1 MKKLRKTFIV
11 KTLFIL
17 LFILLLG
24 SKVFANN
31 DIANSLHSAEYS
43 DDFKEWLELS
53 EEEKKNSMQPRM
65 YNITNIEL
73 HSKNPFFRALRAYTD
88 PRYDLRNIISPNL
101 VIRDQMHT
109 NSCWAFAALSSLE
122 TNLAMADYKKGTTAR
137 VYNYSERHM
146 EYATSKYFANS
157 ATNPRGYNRTVGDG
171 GQWYTALSYLTNG
184 QGAIVENEMPF
195 QNNETLINLSEIQN
209 KTVASQVQDTID
221 FPNYLS
227 SENASKAT
235 EIKNQIKQ
243 HIHNYGSVFASI
255 HGNSASTTAFP
266 CYNNPTGAKY
276 CNTTSNH
283 GADHAIAIIGWDDNF
298 AVDNFASS
306 ARPTNKGAWIIRNS
320 WGTSIGDAG
329 FMYVSYEDVNIARTL
344 FGIVKSADR
353 VDYENIYQY
362 DEYYPAYTLGYDRAK
377 VFLGNVFSKKTSGK
391 EYITQV
397 SIYAPE
403 VATYKV
409 YVNPN
414 GTGKTKADLK
424 AVTLK
429 AGETETLSAGYH
441 TLEFATP
448 VEIKASN
455 FFVAVEIQT
464 GNMTTHF
471 QLEVKVPGI
480 STFDAVKTETGKCFF
495 TIENGMTGELNTWND
510 LGKLT
515 EQNSGLMNGDSTI
528 KVFTVS
534 ELENTS
540 LKNIEIT
547 KAPNKTTYYA
557 GENFNPTGMVIKANY
572 NNKLSRIL
580 DDSSYNITNGTN
592 LSANQTTVT
601 ISYEGKSVTQSINV
615 ISDTLTG
622 LTIKTPPAKVAYT
635 EGQNFDK
642 TGMVVEATY
651 QSGNKRTITDFV
663 VENGNNLKPTQTS
676 VTISYGG
683 LQVSQR
689 VTVSANT
696 LQSISITTP
705 PNKTQYYAG
714 QNFDKTGMVVM
725 GTFKDGSTLE
735 ILDYNVE
742 NGTGL
747 TQSKTSI
754 TINYEGKKA
763 YQPITVVEDVLSH
776 LTIATQP
783 NKTQYIVGQN
793 FDKIGMKVQAIYQ
806 SGKVQTLLNYTIT
819 NGTNLQ
825 AGQTSVTISYGGKTV
840 EQPITVVTNSLASIS
855 ISKAPTKTQYI
866 VGQNF
871 DKTGMVVIGTLQ
883 DGTTSIIT
891 DYAITNGTNL
901 TIGQTSVTISYN
913 GKTTT
918 QSITVIPNSVVSI
931 RVTRAPTKT
940 QYIVGQTFDAAGM
953 VVTGTLQ
960 DGSSVEITSYT
971 VTNGSNLSSG
981 QSSVTISFEGKT
993 TTQPITVI
1001 AKTVTSINII
1011 NRPTKQE
1018 YIQNKAGEEL
1028 SLEGGSIKATY
1039 NDGSEE
1045 IVSMTSP
1052 NIIATGFNNQVLG
1065 DITITISYQSKTATF
1080 HITIVEDPNITDPDD
1095 NKDPDG
1101 DKDPDDNKDPDG
1113 DKDPDDNKDPDDDK
1127 KPDDEKVPAKNS
1139 DFNNAITNVKR
1150 VQAYYY
1156 TNNSKNNYLLI
1167 QMEVNQINRV
1177 TTNDKIEYYYY
1188 LSPYENE
1195 QHIEGWT
1202 KISEV
1207 QTANSQLQFEI
1218 DSRKIDNLSQIAN
1231 ENSLYLYIKEVAVKG
1246 GDQRVLFVQPLKVE
1260 SDIEAEIF
1268 VDGVKKQDIS
1278 KPGDNT
1284 TAPGNI
1290 PQTGIKITLM
1300 VSIVA
1305 VLGLGIVLYVR
1316 YKKLAN
1322 KIK

>member
-1 MKKLRKTFIV
+1 MKKLRKTFIL
-11 KTLFIL
+11 KTLFIF

-31 DIANSLHSAEYS
+31 DIANSLHSVEYS

-65 YNITNIEL
+65 YNITNIDIN
-73 HSKNPFFRALRAYTD
+73 SKNPFFRALRAYTD

-101 VIRDQMHT
+101 TIRDQMQT
-109 NSCWAFAALSSLE
+109 NSCWAFASLSSLE

-137 VYNYSERHM
+137 VYDYSERHM

-157 ATNPRGYNRTVGDG
+157 ATNSRGYNRTVGDG
-171 GQWYTALSYLTNG
+171 GQWYTALSYLING
-184 QGAIVENEMPF
+184 QGAIVEDEMPF
-195 QNNETLINLSEIQN
+195 ENNETLINLSEIQN

-227 SENASKAT
+227 DENASKAT

-255 HGNSASTTAFP
+255 HGNSASTTAFA
-266 CYNNPTGAKY
+266 CYNNATGAKY

-283 GADHAIAIIGWDDNF
+283 GADHAIAIVGWDDNF
-298 AVDNFASS
+298 AIDNFASGT
-306 ARPTNKGAWIIRNS
+306 RPANKGAWIVRNS

-344 FGIVKSADR
+344 FGIVKASDR

-362 DEYYPAYTLGYDRAK
+362 DEYYPGYTLGYDRSK
-377 VFLGNVFSKKTSGK
+377 IFLGNVFDKKTSGK

-429 AGETETLSAGYH
+429 AGETETISPGYH

-448 VEIKASN
+448 VEIKASS
-455 FFVAVEIQT
+455 FFVAVEVQT
-464 GNMTTHF
+464 GNMTTYF
-471 QLEVKVPGI
+471 QLETKIPGI
-480 STFDAVKTETGKCFF
+480 ETFDDVKIETGKCFF

-515 EQNSGLMNGDSTI
+515 ENNGSVINGDSTI
-528 KVFTVS
+528 KAFTVS
-534 ELENTS
+534 ELDNTS
-540 LKNIEIT
+540 LKNIEVT
-547 KAPNKTTYYA
+547 KAPNKTTYYE
-557 GENFNPTGMVIKANY
+557 GENFNPDGMVVKANY

-580 DDSSYNITNGTN
+580 DGSSYNITNGTSLN
-592 LSANQTTVT
+592 AGQTTVT
-601 ISYEGKSVTQSINV
+601 ISYEGKSVEQTIHV
-615 ISDTLTG
+615 ISDTLTD
-622 LTIKTPPAKVAYT
+622 LTIKTPPTKVAYT

-651 QSGNKRTITDFV
+651 QSGNKRTITDFTI
-663 VENGNNLKPTQTS
+663 ENGYNLKPSQTS

-683 LQVSQR
+683 KTVTQR
-689 VTVSANT
+689 VTVASNT
-696 LQSISITTP
+696 LQGISITTP

-714 QNFDKTGMVVM
+714 QDFDKTGMVVT

-742 NGTGL
+742 NGTDL

-763 YQPITVVEDVLSH
+763 YQSITVVEDSLSH
-776 LTIATQP
+776 LTIVTQP
-783 NKTQYIVGQN
+783 NKKQYIVGQN
-793 FDKIGMKVQAIYQ
+793 FDKVGMKIQAVYQ
-806 SGKVQTLLNYTIT
+806 SGKTQTLLNYTIT

-825 AGQTSVTISYGGKTV
+825 VGQTSVTISYGGKTV
-840 EQPITVVTNSLASIS
+840 EQPITVIANSLASIS
-855 ISKAPTKTQYI
+855 ISKAPSKTQYI
-866 VGQNF
+866 AGQNF
-871 DKTGMVVIGTLQ
+871 DETGMVVVGTLQ
-883 DGTTSIIT
+883 DGTTSVIT
-891 DYAITNGTNL
+891 DYTIANGNNL
-901 TIGQTSVTISYN
+901 TVGQTSVTIAYN

-918 QSITVIPNSVVSI
+918 QSITVIPNSVASI
-931 RVTRAPTKT
+931 RVTKAPTKT
-940 QYIVGQTFDAAGM
+940 QYIVGQTFDKTGM

-960 DGSSVEITSYT
+960 DGSSVEITAYT

-981 QSSVTISFEGKT
+981 QTSVTISFEGKT

-1001 AKTVTSINII
+1001 AKTVTGITII
-1011 NRPTKQE
+1011 SKPTKQE

-1045 IVSMTSP
+1045 TVNMTSP
-1052 NIIATGFNNQVLG
+1052 NIVATGFSNKTLG
-1065 DITITISYQSKTATF
+1065 KVTITLSYQSKTATF
-1080 HITIVEDPNITDPDD
+1080 DITIIEAPNI
-1095 NKDPDG
+1095 
-1101 DKDPDDNKDPDG
+1101 KDPDDNKE
-1113 DKDPDDNKDPDDDK
+1113 PDDNKDPDDSKDPDDDK
-1127 KPDDEKVPAKNS
+1127 KPGDDKNPDDEKVTAKNS
-1139 DFNNAITNVKR
+1139 DFNHATTNVKK

-1156 TNNSKNNYLLI
+1156 TKNPENSYILV
-1167 QMEVNQINRV
+1167 QMEINQINRI
-1177 TTNDKIEYYYY
+1177 TTNDKVEYYYY

-1195 QHIEGWT
+1195 QNIENWT

-1218 DSRKIDNLSQIAN
+1218 DSRKMSNFAEISN
-1231 ENSLYLYIKEVAVKG
+1231 ENSLYLYIKEVAIKG
-1246 GDQRVLFVQPLKVE
+1246 GDQRVFFTQPLKVE
-1260 SDIEAEIF
+1260 SNIEAEIF
-1268 VDGVKKQDIS
+1268 VDGVKIQTS
-1278 KPGDNT
+1278 TKPGNDST
-1284 TAPGNI
+1284 TAPGKI

-1300 VSIVA
+1300 ISIVA

-1316 YKKLAN
+1316 YKKLSN
-1322 KIK
+1322 KMK